1 MSVTAE
7 QAFEARDI
15 GEPVMISAYH
25 AVKLIA
31 SHAAQPFAFFADR
44 NQVMPGTRIS
54 RASSI
59 PLSFQVDL
67 ADVLEWLGY

>member
-7 QAFEARDI
+7 QAFEAREI

-25 AVKLIA
+25 AANLLYGHHAGGRFFTGRDPVK
-31 SHAAQPFAFFADR
+31 P
-44 NQVMPGTRIS
+44 
-54 RASSI
+54 
-59 PLSFQVDL
+59 VDL

>member
-7 QAFEARDI
+7 QAFEANAAGKPI
-15 GEPVMISAYH
+15 MISAYH

-31 SHAAQPFAFFADR
+31 SHASEPTACYDIARRDIAEFFTGRDDCK
-44 NQVMPGTRIS
+44 P
-54 RASSI
+54 
-59 PLSFQVDL
+59 VDL